1 MTMTAQELAQKL
13 GAELRGDGSVRLTG
27 CATLDAAGP
36 NEVSFLANPRYMSRV
51 KQSRA
56 GALILSARDAANLPG
71 RTALVA
77 EDPYFTFREA
87 MVLFHG
93 WRQHPEVGIS
103 PLASIDETAVIGELC
118 TIRPFA
124 YIAPRAEIGKR
135 CVIYPGCYIG
145 KDARI
150 GDDCVLHPNV
160 TIYDG
165 CVLGNRVTLHAGCV
179 IGQDGFGYATH
190 ARPGEEVRHHKIPQT
205 GNVVIE
211 DDVEMGANC
220 SVDRAT
226 LGSTVIGRGTKFS
239 NSVTIGHGTKV
250 GPHNLYVAQVGL
262 AGSVEVGA
270 YVVMGGQVGVAGHL
284 KIGDQVQVAGGS
296 GVMSDVPPRTQVGG
310 MPAYAFN
317 EAKRGFVL
325 QQRLPEIARTVR
337 ELQRRLE
344 QLETQVQGPR
354 DTED

>member
-1 MTMTAQELAQKL
+1 MTMTAQELAQTL
-13 GAELRGDGSVRLTG
+13 GAELRGDGSVQLTG

-36 NEVSFLANPRYMSRV
+36 REVSFLANRRYLAKV
-51 KQSRA
+51 KESRA
-56 GALILSARDAANLPG
+56 GALILSPKDAANVAG
-71 RTALVA
+71 RTALVTN
-77 EDPYFTFREA
+77 DPYFTFREA

-93 WRQHPEVGIS
+93 WRQQPEVGIS

-124 YIAPRAEIGKR
+124 YVAPGATIGKR
-135 CVIYPGCYIG
+135 CILYPGCYIG
-145 KDARI
+145 KRARI
-150 GDDCVLHPNV
+150 GDDCILHPNV
-160 TIYDG
+160 AIYDG

-190 ARPGEEVRHHKIPQT
+190 ARPGEGVRHHKIPQT
-205 GNVVIE
+205 GNAVVE

-250 GPHNLYVAQVGL
+250 GAHNLYVAQVGL
-262 AGSVEVGA
+262 AGSVETGA

-284 KIGDQVQVAGGS
+284 KVGEQVQVAGGS

-310 MPAYAFN
+310 MPAHDFGD
-317 EAKRGFVL
+317 AKRVFIL
-325 QQRLPEIARTVR
+325 KQRLPEMARTIR
-337 ELQRRLE
+337 DLQRRLE
-344 QLETQVQGPR
+344 QMESQLREPG